1 MKALS
6 LLPLL
11 LILVSIGQNPAG
23 SGETASV
30 AVLSFKWSKDRQ
42 TADAAGSLLNAPA
55 AAMIPQ
61 NKNFE
66 RNRRANAPPGERDPN
81 SDTIDGRSAA
91 LERSVQASR
100 EPKPIEGFAYRAKVQ
115 NSGAKVVEI
124 LFWEYEFAEP
134 TDPPTVSRRQFLC
147 AVNIKPGKDKEL
159 KGFTTSGPTD
169 VVSVASLSK
178 KSESPFKERVI
189 INRVEY
195 SDGSIW
201 QRKEWNF
208 AEVRLSYHRAVGSPW
223 VPEMCKA
230 L

>member
-1 MKALS
+1 MKALL

-11 LILVSIGQNPAG
+11 LMLVSTGQNPAE
-23 SGETASV
+23 SGEASV
-30 AVLSFKWSKDRQ
+30 AVLNFKWSKDRQ
-42 TADAAGSLLNAPA
+42 APEAAGTLINAPA

-100 EPKPIEGFAYRAKVQ
+100 APKPIEGFAYRAKVQ
-115 NSGAKVVEI
+115 NSSAKVVEI
-124 LFWEYEFAEP
+124 LFWEYEFKEP
-134 TDPPTVSRRQFLC
+134 TDPPAVSRRQFLC

-159 KGFTTSGPTD
+159 KGFTTSGPMD

-223 VPEMCKA
+223 APDMCKA